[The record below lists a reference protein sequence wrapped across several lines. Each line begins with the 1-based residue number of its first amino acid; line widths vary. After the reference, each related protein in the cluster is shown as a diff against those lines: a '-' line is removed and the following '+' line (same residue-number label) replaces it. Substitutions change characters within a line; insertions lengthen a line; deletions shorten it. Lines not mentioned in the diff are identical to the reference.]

1 MSTHIVER
9 TVLFA
14 DLRGSTALYEAL
26 GNSRATGLVTQSV
39 GLMGQVVKAWK
50 GTVVKTLGDGL
61 MAVFES
67 PMAGLAAAQDMHDA
81 VSRLGA
87 VPTQT
92 SNGLPVAP
100 LRLQVALTHGEVVE
114 MAGDC
119 FGDAVNVA
127 ARLLDHAGDN
137 ETLITAALVEQ
148 LPIAEHS
155 RLRSLD
161 RVRLRGRIEPVH
173 VFLLEA
179 EDFGDTAS
187 TAYGEMFPQPEPD
200 GISLL
205 WNDTSRIFSAK
216 ALPVVLGR
224 SADLTFFVNDT
235 RVSRTHARIDWN
247 GTSFVITDLSYNG
260 TFVRFDSS
268 QEVVNLRRTGCTLHG
283 RGLIGLAASPD
294 DPSAALVSF
303 EVLRFSETQPQT
315 PD

>member
-26 GNSRATGLVTQSV
+26 GNTRATGLVTQSV
-39 GLMGQVVKAWK
+39 ALMGQVVKAWK
-50 GTVVKTLGDGL
+50 GVVIKTLGDGL
-61 MAVFES
+61 MAMFES
-67 PMAGLAAAQDMHDA
+67 PMAALSAAQDMHDA
-81 VSRLGA
+81 VARFGA
-87 VPTQT
+87 GPAHT
-92 SNGLPVAP
+92 SHGLPVAP
-100 LRLQVALTHGEVVE
+100 LRLQVALAYGEVVE

-137 ETLITAALVEQ
+137 ETLVTAALVDQ
-148 LPIAEHS
+148 LPMAEHS

-161 RVRLRGRIEPVH
+161 RVRLRGRLEPVH

-200 GISLL
+200 GIALV
-205 WNDTSRIFSAK
+205 WRDINRIFSAK

-224 SADLTFFVNDT
+224 SADLAFCVGDA
-235 RVSRTHARIDWN
+235 RVSRTHARVDWN

-294 DPSAALVSF
+294 DPTAALVSF
-303 EVLRFSETQPQT
+303 EVLRFSETQPQLL
-315 PD
+315 D